1 MPTLPPL
8 YTGHTWH
15 AHQEDGVRRM
25 LRMETEGTPC
35 PPLEEAPGTT
45 VYGGLQ
51 CDGMGVGKTY
61 QALGVIHQNPK
72 PYSLILCPKSLIHQW
87 VKCVQQIGSPCFIIE
102 DGSWVPTYYDIT
114 NMSAVY
120 ITNYDALM
128 GDKSLLVNSRTWDRI
143 VLDES
148 HRIRS
153 HGSTLTARVM
163 GLRARIRWALTGT
176 PIVNRMSDA
185 VSQFAFVGVPH
196 TEHFN
201 WVSSYYDPLIPLLVI
216 HRPMESI
223 RGIVTTVPPVP
234 VIEDH
239 VLEFRTT
246 EEEDFYRGL
255 QGLRDKI
262 RYARESNMA
271 ILAKLMRLRQS
282 SISPKIYM
290 DALRRQDP
298 TYDKD
303 WTIPSTKM
311 AALAELVEDTP
322 DGKFLVFCSFRDE
335 MELVQGYL
343 RRRCGVSAEVYHGGL
358 SNASRDETMARAKT
372 PACRVFLV
380 QIQCGGTG
388 LNLQEFDHCIL
399 MCPWWTSAL
408 MEQAI
413 ARTVRIGQCKVV
425 RVINLILAEEYADSI
440 NIDRLMTEKAENK
453 RHMLEEFF
461 SKCH

>member
-1 MPTLPPL
+1 MPVLAPL
-8 YTGHTWH
+8 YTGHVWH
-15 AHQEDGVRRM
+15 KHQEDGVRRM
-25 LRMETEGTPC
+25 LRMETEGTVC
-35 PPLEEAPGTT
+35 PPLEGIPGTT
-45 VYGGLQ
+45 VLGGLQ

-61 QALGVIHQNPK
+61 QALGVIKQNPK
-72 PYSLILCPKSLIHQW
+72 PYSLVLCPKSLIDQW
-87 VKCVQQIGSPCFIIE
+87 VKCVQQIGSPCFIME
-102 DGSWVPTYYDIT
+102 GGSWIPTYYDIT
-114 NMSAVY
+114 NLSAVY
-120 ITNYDALM
+120 ITNYDILM
-128 GDKSLLVNSRTWDRI
+128 GDKSLLINSRVWDRI
-143 VLDES
+143 ILDES

-153 HGSTLTARVM
+153 YNSTLTKRVL
-163 GLRARIRWALTGT
+163 GLRATIRWALTGT
-176 PIVNRMSDA
+176 PVVNRMSD
-185 VSQFAFVGVPH
+185 VVTQYAFLGVPH
-196 TEHFN
+196 TERYK
-201 WVSSYYDPLIPLLVI
+201 WVASYYDPLSPLLVI

-239 VLEFRTT
+239 ILEFRTA

-262 RYARESNMA
+262 RYARESSIE

-290 DALRRQDP
+290 DALRKQDP
-298 TYDKD
+298 AYDKD

-311 AALAELVEDTP
+311 AALAELVENAP
-322 DGKFLVFCSFRDE
+322 NGKFLVFCSFRDE
-335 MELVQGYL
+335 MDLVQDYL
-343 RRRCGVSAEVYHGGL
+343 RKRCGVTSEVYHGGL
-358 SNASRDETMARAKT
+358 STASRDDAMTRAKS

-413 ARTVRIGQCKVV
+413 ARTVRIGQRKVV
-425 RVINLILAEEYADSI
+425 RVINLILAEEYADSL
-440 NIDRLMTEKAENK
+440 NIDRFMTNKAEHK
-453 RHMLEEFF
+453 RLMLEEFF
-461 SKCH
+461 SMCH